1 MSVVEITNQLKQMS
15 NAERLIV
22 IEIATKF
29 LRDELDSP
37 IKLSRAERRKKLKIS
52 AEIMLSEYQNNK
64 ELTDLTIL
72 DSEDFLNE

>member
-37 IKLSRAERRKKLKIS
+37 IKLSRAERRKKPKKS